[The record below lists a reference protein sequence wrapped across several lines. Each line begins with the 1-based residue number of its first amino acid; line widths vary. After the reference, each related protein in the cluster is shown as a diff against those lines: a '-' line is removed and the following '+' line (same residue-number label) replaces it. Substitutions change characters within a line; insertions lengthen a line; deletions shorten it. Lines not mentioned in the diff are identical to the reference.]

1 MALPKISMSC
11 FLAQLS
17 KAVQQSPDDFSAEFM
32 MRMTEEQPELMA
44 CIVTMLNPMVHIP
57 EGIEDVPADVV
68 KEMCLVSTFCV
79 MGVVL
84 ESLSATID
92 AEEMNEA
99 WS

>member
-1 MALPKISMSC
+1 MAIPKISMPC

-32 MRMTEEQPELMA
+32 MRMNEEQPELMS
-44 CIVTMLNPMVHIP
+44 CIVAMLQPMVDMP
-57 EGIEDVPADVV
+57 EGIEVPADVV

-84 ESLSATID
+84 ESISATID
-92 AEEMNEA
+92 AEEMDEA